1 MKDMVRQGVL
11 IVLTVLVM
19 GCSTVASRLGPD
31 RPSDLYP
38 ATNTALE
45 LTGDLWCWYF
55 LACPIV
61 LVSLPVDVALD
72 TLLLPVDTVRLLNRD
87 DSEKKP
93 ETSAVSGVTEA
104 S

>member
-1 MKDMVRQGVL
+1 MVRQGVL
-11 IVLTVLVM
+11 IALIALIM
-19 GCSTVASRLGPD
+19 GCSTVVSRLGPD
-31 RPSDLYP
+31 RPSALYP

-87 DSEKKP
+87 ESEAKS
-93 ETSAVSGVTEA
+93 ETIATSVVTEA

>member
-1 MKDMVRQGVL
+1 
-11 IVLTVLVM
+11 
-19 GCSTVASRLGPD
+19 
-31 RPSDLYP
+31 
-38 ATNTALE
+38 
-45 LTGDLWCWYF
+45 
-55 LACPIV
+55 V

-93 ETSAVSGVTEA
+93 ETSAVPGVTEA

>member
-1 MKDMVRQGVL
+1 MVRQGVL
-11 IVLTVLVM
+11 IALIALIM
-19 GCSTVASRLGPD
+19 GCSTVVSRLGPD
-31 RPSDLYP
+31 RPSGLYP

-87 DSEKKP
+87 ESEAKS
-93 ETSAVSGVTEA
+93 ETIATSVVTEA